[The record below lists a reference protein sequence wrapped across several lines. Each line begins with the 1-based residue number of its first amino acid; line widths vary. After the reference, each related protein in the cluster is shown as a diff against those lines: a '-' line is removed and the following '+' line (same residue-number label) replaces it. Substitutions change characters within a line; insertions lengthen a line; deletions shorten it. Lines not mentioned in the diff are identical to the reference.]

1 MAQERVN
8 PNIRYYL
15 PGDPYYYEV
24 DNLPLHDLQE
34 NDSSLQ
40 AQIDALNTRIDAALS
55 TPNKHGFREL
65 LPYWHPNQAGVLKVK
80 DGNFIARVNTKATF
94 ENGLM
99 ERLWGSD
106 VDSNSVYLRDSGW
119 YPNNDEPRTLAAARA
134 GREIYE
140 AKSSARTA
148 VINYKDVNN
157 VNVPGFDDEDFT
169 DADAPDYRID
179 LLFIQASPSLDESNE
194 FRPRFGNTEETP
206 RLGYV
211 KGAYFRVDN
220 LADEGRVQGRIFDEQ
235 GLEGKLLGLS
245 QVDVYQR
252 DSGTVP
258 SPDDV
263 VNGSYKSPTTA
274 TGGISHTPGITPLSL
289 DVWAENQYDSL
300 GVFCL
305 PVAYIKVPRGYR
317 LGDVLP
323 QESIIDIRPLFRS
336 TELTL
341 SERQA
346 ISTSHAPSLNN
357 RLLTLKDPD
366 YTHFKDEVV
375 QGLGARP
382 QLDHEGRI
390 QTLEAKMRENA
401 DIEAFQPV
409 NIRCMD
415 GQETAPYYTDS
426 NEEDFDRRSGFL
438 DFWRPSG
445 EEEEGGGTGWSGHHN
460 RNVWTPPPGV
470 HQVRNTEPYIKT
482 VRALRYKVGANA
494 WMLFTTLHFKIADEA
509 VGVATETDEGTLTRT
524 GDSSNNADLPMPS
537 GYYRLNTTQLGYTGG
552 PVDAIL
558 CTPNMEMKWGGD
570 AWAYDIFRHD
580 DWEDPE
586 SGAFNSGFIDFDLG
600 CTDTEYQTTKHV
612 TKHFWH
618 FWHGSHYHYS
628 TVDGTQGSMNCS
640 ITLVGMSNT
649 PDLYEGAEIATHT
662 IY

>member
-55 TPNKHGFREL
+55 TPNKHGFGEL

-106 VDSNSVYLRDSGW
+106 VDSNSVYLRDATS
-119 YPNNDEPRTLAAARA
+119 YNNDEPRTLAAARA
-134 GREIYE
+134 GRELYE
-140 AKSSARTA
+140 AKSAARTA
-148 VINYKDVNN
+148 VIDYKDVNN
-157 VNVPGFDDEDFT
+157 VTVPGFDDEDFT

-194 FRPRFGNTEETP
+194 YRPRFGNTEETP

-220 LADEGRVQGRIFDEQ
+220 IADEGRVQGRIFDEQ

-245 QVDVYQR
+245 QVDVFQR

-263 VNGSYKSPTTA
+263 ANGSYKSPTTA

-289 DVWAENQYDSL
+289 DVWAENQFDSL
-300 GVFCL
+300 GVFSL
-305 PVAYIKVPRGYR
+305 PIAYIKVPRGYR

-323 QESIIDIRPLFRS
+323 QEAIIDIRPLFRS

-357 RLLTLKDPD
+357 RLLTLNDPD
-366 YTHFKDEVV
+366 YTHFKEEVV
-375 QGLGARP
+375 KGVGARP

-390 QTLEAKMRENA
+390 QTLETKMRESA
-401 DIEAFQPV
+401 SIEAFQPV
-409 NIRCMD
+409 NIHCMD
-415 GQETAPYYTDS
+415 GQEPKPYYTDP
-426 NEEDFDRRSGFL
+426 NEDDFERKSGFM
-438 DFWRPSG
+438 DFWRPH
-445 EEEEGGGTGWSGHHN
+445 EHEGWGGFNHSNWHN
-460 RNVWTPPPGV
+460 PPPGARR
-470 HQVRNTEPYIKT
+470 VRNDDPYIKT
-482 VRALRYKVGANA
+482 VRALRYKVGENS
-494 WMLFTTLHFKIADEA
+494 WMLFTTLHFKIADESA
-509 VGVATETDEGTLTRT
+509 GVTSTSDGGTSTRIAAEC
-524 GDSSNNADLPMPS
+524 NNGNLPMPS
-537 GYYRLNTTQLGYTGG
+537 GFYRLNVTQLGYTGG

-586 SGAFNSGFIDFDLG
+586 SGTLNSGFIDLDLG
-600 CTDTEYQTTKHV
+600 CTDTAYQITRWRKRHS
-612 TKHFWH
+612 WH
-618 FWHGSHYHYS
+618 FWHSTHYHYG
-628 TVDGTQGSMNCS
+628 TVEGIQGSMMCS
-640 ITLVGMSNT
+640 LTLVGMST
-649 PDLYEGAEIATHT
+649 VPDLYEGAEIATDV

>member
-55 TPNKHGFREL
+55 TPNKHGFGEL

-106 VDSNSVYLRDSGW
+106 VDSNSVYLRDATS
-119 YPNNDEPRTLAAARA
+119 YNNDEPRTLAAARA
-134 GREIYE
+134 GRELYE
-140 AKSSARTA
+140 AKSAARTA
-148 VINYKDVNN
+148 VIDYKDVNN
-157 VNVPGFDDEDFT
+157 VTVPGFDDEDFT

-194 FRPRFGNTEETP
+194 YRPRFGNTEETP

-220 LADEGRVQGRIFDEQ
+220 IADEGRVQGRIFDEQ

-245 QVDVYQR
+245 QVDVFQR

-263 VNGSYKSPTTA
+263 ANGSYKSPTTA

-289 DVWAENQYDSL
+289 DVWAENQFDSL
-300 GVFCL
+300 GVFSL
-305 PVAYIKVPRGYR
+305 PIAYIKVPRGYR

-323 QESIIDIRPLFRS
+323 QEAIIDIRPLFRS

-366 YTHFKDEVV
+366 YIHFKEEVV
-375 QGLGARP
+375 HGLGARP
-382 QLDHEGRI
+382 KLDHEGRI

-409 NIRCMD
+409 NIACMD
-415 GQETAPYYTDS
+415 GQEEEPFYT
-426 NEEDFDRRSGFL
+426 NPEEEDFQKMSGFM
-438 DFWRPSG
+438 DFWR
-445 EEEEGGGTGWSGHHN
+445 EHTDDGGTGGTGRGWTGWGGGSGGN
-460 RNVWTPPPGV
+460 DSPPPPPPGS
-470 HQVRNTEPYIKT
+470 HPARNSDPYIKT
-482 VRALRYKVGANA
+482 VRALRYKVGEA
-494 WMLFTTLHFKIADEA
+494 WMLFTTLHFKIADE
-509 VGVATETDEGTLTRT
+509 
-524 GDSSNNADLPMPS
+524 GDSTATRDGLECNNGNLPMPS
-537 GYYRLNTTQLGYTGG
+537 GFYRLNTTQLGYTGG
-552 PVDAIL
+552 PVAAIL

-580 DWEDPE
+580 DWQDPE
-586 SGAFNSGFIDFDLG
+586 SGVFNSGFIDFDLG
-600 CTDTEYQTTKHV
+600 CNDTAAQTIHHV

-618 FWHGSHYHYS
+618 FWHGSHHHYS
-628 TVDGTQGSMNCS
+628 HVEGVQGTMLCS
-640 ITLVGMSNT
+640 LTLVGMSNT
-649 PDLYEGAEIATHT
+649 PDLYEGAEIATDT